1 MMEHPNLKYIRGK
14 KLPHMFCQGCGCGQ
28 TLSSL
33 LFAIDELKL
42 DTNKMVAI
50 GGVGCSSRIPAYLDM
65 YAIHGI
71 HGRNLAYATGV
82 KLAKPELK
90 VVVLT
95 GDGDCGAI
103 GGNHLIHAARR
114 NLDVT
119 VIMDNNGVYAMTG
132 GQVAPT
138 TSTGLYTT
146 TTPMGNIE
154 KPFDL
159 CKLVETAGGTYI
171 ARWTTAQPAAL
182 IRAIKQALTH
192 KGFSFIEVVS
202 QCPTIYGRYALGLND
217 PLKNLEFLKENSVTR
232 EQALKM
238 SSEELQGKIIVGKF
252 VDKDEPTL
260 EDQYQRMERNVTAG
274 VAR

>member
-1 MMEHPNLKYIRGK
+1 MMEHPNLKYIRGR

-28 TLSSL
+28 ILSTL

-132 GQVAPT
+132 GQLGPT
-138 TSTGLYTT
+138 TATGLYTT
-146 TTPMGNIE
+146 TSPMGSLE
-154 KPFDL
+154 RPFDL
-159 CKLVETAGGTYI
+159 CKLVETAGGTYV
-171 ARWTTAQPAAL
+171 ARWTTAHPAAL
-182 IRAIKQALTH
+182 IRAIKQGLTH
-192 KGFSFIEVVS
+192 HGFSFIEVVS
-202 QCPTIYGRYALGLND
+202 QCPTIYGRYSLGLSD
-217 PLKNLEFLKENSVTR
+217 PLKNLEFLKDNSVTR
-232 EQALKM
+232 EQAEKM
-238 SSEELQGKIIVGKF
+238 SPDQLVGKIVIGKF
-252 VDKDEPTL
+252 VDKEVPTL
-260 EDQYQRMERNVTAG
+260 EDAYREMEQKVTAR
-274 VAR
+274 AAS

>member
-14 KLPHMFCQGCGCGQ
+14 RLPHMFCSGCGCGQ
-28 TLSSL
+28 ILNCL

-42 DTNKMVAI
+42 DTSQMVAI

-90 VVVLT
+90 AVVLT
-95 GDGDCGAI
+95 GDGDCAAI

-114 NLDVT
+114 NLDVV
-119 VIMDNNGVYAMTG
+119 VIMANNGSYAMTG

-138 TSTGLYTT
+138 TATGLYTT
-146 TTPMGNIE
+146 TTPRGNME
-154 KPFDL
+154 RPFDV

-171 ARWTTAQPAAL
+171 ARWTTAQPTAM
-182 IRAIKQALTH
+182 ISAIKKGLMH
-192 KGFSFIEVVS
+192 RGFSFIEVVC
-202 QCPTIYGRYALGLND
+202 QCPTIFGRYALGMLD
-217 PLKNLEFLKENSVTR
+217 PVKNLEYLREHSVTK
-232 EQALKM
+232 EQALKL
-238 SSEELQGKIIVGKF
+238 SAEQLKDKIVVGEF
-252 VDKDEPTL
+252 VDKQLPTL
-260 EDQYQRMERNVTAG
+260 EDSYLELEKA
-274 VAR
+274 VAAEGKI

>member
-1 MMEHPNLKYIRGK
+1 MENPNLKYIRGR
-14 KLPHMFCQGCGCGQ
+14 KLPTMFCQGCGCGEI
-28 TLSSL
+28 LNAL

-50 GGVGCSSRIPAYLDM
+50 GGVGCSSRIPAYLNM
-65 YAIHGI
+65 YTIHGI

-119 VIMDNNGVYAMTG
+119 VIMDNNGSYAMTG
-132 GQVAPT
+132 GQLGPT
-138 TSTGLYTT
+138 TGQGLYTT
-146 TTPMGNIE
+146 TSPRGNIE

-171 ARWTTAQPAAL
+171 ARWTTAHPAAL
-182 IRAIKQALTH
+182 IRAIKQGLSH
-192 KGFSFIEVVS
+192 RGFAFIEVVA
-202 QCPTIYGRYALGLND
+202 QCPTIYGRYALGITD
-217 PLKNLEFLKENSVTR
+217 PVKNIEYLKENSITK
-232 EQALKM
+232 EQAEKL
-238 SSEELQGKIIVGKF
+238 SPEQLVGKIIVGKF
-252 VDKDEPTL
+252 VDKTLPTL
-260 EDQYQRMERNVTAG
+260 EDTYMEMEQKITGA
-274 VAR
+274 

>member
-1 MMEHPNLKYIRGK
+1 MENPNLKYIRGK
-14 KLPHMFCQGCGCGQ
+14 RLPTMFCPGCGCGQ
-28 TLSSL
+28 ILNAL
-33 LFAIDELKL
+33 LYAIDELKL

-119 VIMDNNGVYAMTG
+119 VIMDNNGTYAMTG
-132 GQVAPT
+132 GQMGPT
-138 TSTGLYTT
+138 TETGRYSTTS
-146 TTPMGNIE
+146 PRGNLE
-154 KPFDL
+154 KPFDI
-159 CKLVETAGGTYI
+159 CKLVETAGGTYV
-171 ARWTTAQPAAL
+171 ARWTTAHPVAL
-182 IRAIKQALTH
+182 IRAIKEGLSH
-192 KGFSFIEVVS
+192 RGLSFIEVVA
-202 QCPTIYGRYALGLND
+202 QCPTIYGRYSLGISD
-217 PLKNLEFLKENSVTR
+217 PVENIEYLRNNSVTK
-232 EQALKM
+232 EQAAKM
-238 SSEELQGKIIVGKF
+238 TSEQLVGKIVVGKF
-252 VDKDEPTL
+252 VDKQLPTL
-260 EDQYQRMERNVTAG
+260 EDAYREMEAK
-274 VAR
+274 VATEMR

>member
-1 MMEHPNLKYIRGK
+1 MEHPNLKYIRGK
-14 KLPHMFCQGCGCGQ
+14 KLPLMFCQGCGCGQ
-28 TLSSL
+28 IMNAL
-33 LFAIDELKL
+33 LYAIDELQL
-42 DTNKMVAI
+42 NTSKMVAI

-82 KLAKPELK
+82 KLSKPELK

-119 VIMDNNGVYAMTG
+119 VIMDNNGIYAMTG

-138 TSTGLYTT
+138 TAPGLYTT
-146 TTPMGNIE
+146 TTPMGSLE
-154 KPFDL
+154 RPFDI

-171 ARWTTAQPAAL
+171 ARWTTAHPAAL
-182 IRAIKQALTH
+182 TRSIKQALTH
-192 KGFSFIEVVS
+192 RGFSFIEVVS
-202 QCPTIYGRYALGLND
+202 QCPTIYGRYSLGLSD
-217 PLKNLEFLKENSVTR
+217 PIENLEYLKENSVTR
-232 EQALKM
+232 EQAEKM
-238 SSEELQGKIIVGKF
+238 LPEQLVGKIVIGKF
-252 VDKDEPTL
+252 VDKQLPTL
-260 EDQYQRMERNVTAG
+260 EDHYLEMERKIAAG
-274 VAR
+274 GLS

>member
-1 MMEHPNLKYIRGK
+1 MEHPNIKYIRGK
-14 KLPHMFCQGCGCGQ
+14 RLPHMFCPGCGCGQ
-28 TLSSL
+28 ITNAL
-33 LFAIDELKL
+33 LFAIDELQL
-42 DTNKMVAI
+42 DTTKMVAI

-119 VIMDNNGVYAMTG
+119 VIMANNGVYAMTG

-138 TSTGLYTT
+138 TGRGLYTT
-146 TTPMGNIE
+146 TSPRGNIE
-154 KPFDL
+154 RPFDI

-182 IRAIKQALTH
+182 VRSIKKGLSH
-192 KGFSFIEVVS
+192 HGFSFIEVVC
-202 QCPTIYGRYALGLND
+202 QCPTIYGRYSLGLAD
-217 PLKNLEFLKENSVTR
+217 PVKNLEYLQQNSVTK
-232 EQALKM
+232 EQASRM
-238 SSEELQGKIIVGKF
+238 NSEQLVGKIVVGEL
-252 VDKDEPTL
+252 VDKHLPTL
-260 EDQYQRMERNVTAG
+260 EDAYQEMERTVQGGLTK
-274 VAR
+274 

>member
-1 MMEHPNLKYIRGK
+1 
-14 KLPHMFCQGCGCGQ
+14 MFCSGCGCGQ
-28 TLSSL
+28 ILNCL

-42 DTNKMVAI
+42 DTSQMVAI

-95 GDGDCGAI
+95 GDGDCAAI

-114 NLDVT
+114 NLDVV
-119 VIMDNNGVYAMTG
+119 VIMANNGNYAMTG
-132 GQVAPT
+132 GQMAPT
-138 TSTGLYTT
+138 TATGLYTT
-146 TTPMGNIE
+146 TTPRGNIE
-154 KPFDL
+154 RPFDV

-182 IRAIKQALTH
+182 IRAIKKGLTH
-192 KGFSFIEVVS
+192 RGFSFIEVVC
-202 QCPTIYGRYALGLND
+202 QCPTIFGRYALGMLD
-217 PLKNLEFLKENSVTR
+217 PVKNIEYLQEHSMTK
-232 EQALKM
+232 EQASKLPP
-238 SSEELQGKIIVGKF
+238 EQLRDRIVVGEL
-252 VDKDEPTL
+252 VDKQFPTL
-260 EDQYQRMERNVTAG
+260 EDSYLKLDRSVVGVERE
-274 VAR
+274 

>member
-1 MMEHPNLKYIRGK
+1 MEHPSLKYIRGK
-14 KLPHMFCQGCGCGQ
+14 GLPHMFCPGCGCGQ
-28 TLSSL
+28 IMNAL

-42 DTNKMVAI
+42 DTSRMVAI

-90 VVVLT
+90 VVILT
-95 GDGDCGAI
+95 GDGDCAAI

-119 VIMDNNGVYAMTG
+119 VIMANNGVYAMTG

-138 TSTGLYTT
+138 TATGLYTT
-146 TTPMGNIE
+146 TTPRGNIE
-154 KPFDL
+154 RPFDI
-159 CKLVETAGGTYI
+159 CKLVETAGGTYV

-182 IRAIKQALTH
+182 IRAVKKGLAH
-192 KGFSFIEVVS
+192 RGFSFIEVVC
-202 QCPTIYGRYALGLND
+202 QCPTIYGRYSLGLLD
-217 PLKNLEFLKENSVTR
+217 PVKNMEYLQQNSITKEEASKKSAEELIGKIVIGEFVEKQLPALEDLY
-232 EQALKM
+232 LKM
-238 SSEELQGKIIVGKF
+238 EKTMS
-252 VDKDEPTL
+252 
-260 EDQYQRMERNVTAG
+260 RG
-274 VAR
+274 VK

>member
-1 MMEHPNLKYIRGK
+1 MMEHPNLKYIRDK

-28 TLSSL
+28 ILNAL

-42 DTNKMVAI
+42 NTNKMVAI

-138 TSTGLYTT
+138 TALGLYTT
-146 TTPMGNIE
+146 TTPFGNVE
-154 KPFDL
+154 RPFDI

-171 ARWTTAQPAAL
+171 ARWTTAHPAAL

-192 KGFSFIEVVS
+192 RGFSFVEVVS
-202 QCPTIYGRYALGLND
+202 QCPTIYGRYSLGLTD
-217 PLKNLEFLKENSVTR
+217 PVKNLEFLKENSVTR
-232 EQALKM
+232 EQAAKM
-238 SSEELQGKIIVGKF
+238 SAEQLVGKIVIGKF
-252 VDKDEPTL
+252 VDKELPTL
-260 EDQYQRMERNVTAG
+260 EDCYQQMERKVAAG
-274 VAR
+274 VAA

>member
-1 MMEHPNLKYIRGK
+1 VEHPNLKYIRGK
-14 KLPHMFCQGCGCGQ
+14 KLPHMFCPGCGCGEIMNA
-28 TLSSL
+28 L

-82 KLAKPELK
+82 RLANPELK

-95 GDGDCGAI
+95 GDGDSGSI

-119 VIMDNNGVYAMTG
+119 VIMVNNGVYAMTG

-138 TSTGLYTT
+138 TFSGFYTT
-146 TTPMGNIE
+146 TTPRGNIE
-154 KPFDL
+154 RPFDI

-171 ARWTTAQPAAL
+171 ARWTTGQPAAL
-182 IRAIKQALTH
+182 IRAIKQGLLH
-192 KGFSFIEVVS
+192 RGFSFIEVVS
-202 QCPTIYGRYALGLND
+202 QCPTIYGRYSLGISD
-217 PLKNLEFLKENSVTR
+217 PVKNIEYLQQNSVTR
-232 EQALKM
+232 EQAEKM
-238 SSEELQGKIIVGKF
+238 TPEELVGKVVIGKF
-252 VDKDEPTL
+252 VEKQLPTL
-260 EDQYQRMERNVTAG
+260 EDGYKEMEKKLAG
-274 VAR
+274 T

>member
-1 MMEHPNLKYIRGK
+1 MEHPNLKFIRGK

-28 TLSSL
+28 TLNAL

-42 DTNKMVAI
+42 DTSKMVAI

-90 VVVLT
+90 VIVLT

-114 NLDVT
+114 NLDVS

-138 TSTGLYTT
+138 TGPGLYTT
-146 TTPMGNIE
+146 TTPVGNME
-154 KPFDL
+154 RAFDL
-159 CKLVETAGGTYI
+159 CKLVETAGATYV

-192 KGFSFIEVVS
+192 NGFSFIEVVS
-202 QCPTIYGRYALGLND
+202 QCPTIYGRYSLGITD
-217 PLKNLEFLKENSVTR
+217 PVKNIEYLMEHSVTR
-232 EQALKM
+232 EQAAKM
-238 SSEELQGKIIVGKF
+238 PPDELAGKIVVGKF
-252 VDKDEPTL
+252 VDKQLPTL
-260 EDQYQRMERNVTAG
+260 EDAYLEMERT
-274 VAR
+274 VAARAA

>member
-1 MMEHPNLKYIRGK
+1 MEHPNLKYIRGR

-28 TLSSL
+28 ILSSL

-132 GQVAPT
+132 GQLAPT

-146 TTPMGNIE
+146 TSPMGSIE
-154 KPFDL
+154 RPFDL
-159 CKLVETAGGTYI
+159 CKLVETAGGTYV
-171 ARWTTAQPAAL
+171 ARWTTAHPAAL

-192 KGFSFIEVVS
+192 KGFSFVEVVS
-202 QCPTIYGRYALGLND
+202 QCPTIHGRYSLGISD
-217 PLKNLEFLKENSVTR
+217 PLKNLEYIKENSVTR
-232 EQALKM
+232 EQAEKM
-238 SSEELQGKIIVGKF
+238 LPEELVSKIVIGKF
-252 VDKDEPTL
+252 VDKEAPTL
-260 EDQYQRMERNVTAG
+260 EDSYREMERKVSAG
-274 VAR
+274 ITQ

>member
-1 MMEHPNLKYIRGK
+1 MEHPNLKYIRGK
-14 KLPHMFCQGCGCGQ
+14 KLPLMFCQGCGCGQ
-28 TLSSL
+28 IMNAL
-33 LFAIDELKL
+33 LYAIDELQL
-42 DTNKMVAI
+42 NTSKMVAI

-82 KLAKPELK
+82 KLSKPELK

-119 VIMDNNGVYAMTG
+119 VIMDNNGIYAMTG

-138 TSTGLYTT
+138 TAPGLYTT
-146 TTPMGNIE
+146 TTPMGSLE
-154 KPFDL
+154 RPFDI

-171 ARWTTAQPAAL
+171 ARWTTAHPAAL
-182 IRAIKQALTH
+182 TRSIKQALTH
-192 KGFSFIEVVS
+192 RGFSFIEAVS
-202 QCPTIYGRYALGLND
+202 QCPTIYGRYSLGLSD
-217 PLKNLEFLKENSVTR
+217 PIENLEYLKENSVTR
-232 EQALKM
+232 EQAEKM
-238 SSEELQGKIIVGKF
+238 LPEQLVGKIVIGKF
-252 VDKDEPTL
+252 VDKQLPTL
-260 EDQYQRMERNVTAG
+260 EDHYLEMERKIAAG
-274 VAR
+274 GLS

>member
-1 MMEHPNLKYIRGK
+1 MEHPNLKYIRGK
-14 KLPHMFCQGCGCGQ
+14 RLPHMFCSGCGCGQ
-28 TLSSL
+28 ILNYL

-42 DTNKMVAI
+42 DTHQMVAI

-95 GDGDCGAI
+95 GDGDCAAI

-114 NLDVT
+114 NLDVV
-119 VIMDNNGVYAMTG
+119 VIMANNGSYAMTG

-138 TSTGLYTT
+138 TAAGLYTT
-146 TTPMGNIE
+146 TTPRGNME
-154 KPFDL
+154 RPFDV

-171 ARWTTAQPAAL
+171 ARWTTAQPTAM
-182 IRAIKQALTH
+182 ISAIKKGLMH
-192 KGFSFIEVVS
+192 RGFSFIEVVC
-202 QCPTIYGRYALGLND
+202 QCPTIFGRYALGMLD
-217 PLKNLEFLKENSVTR
+217 PVKNLEYLREHSVTK
-232 EQALKM
+232 EQALKL
-238 SSEELQGKIIVGKF
+238 SAEQLKDKIVVGEF
-252 VDKDEPTL
+252 VDKQLPTL
-260 EDQYQRMERNVTAG
+260 EDSYLELEKA
-274 VAR
+274 VAAEGKI

>member
-1 MMEHPNLKYIRGK
+1 MEHPNLKYIRGK

-28 TLSSL
+28 ILNAL

-42 DTNKMVAI
+42 DTRKMVAI

-138 TSTGLYTT
+138 TASGMYTT
-146 TTPMGNIE
+146 TTPIGNIE
-154 KPFDL
+154 TPFDL

-171 ARWTTAQPAAL
+171 ARWTTAHPAAL

-192 KGFSFIEVVS
+192 PGFSFVEVVS
-202 QCPTIYGRYALGLND
+202 QCPTIYGRYSLGLTD
-217 PLKNLEFLKENSVTR
+217 PVKNLEYLRDNSVTR
-232 EQALKM
+232 EQAAKM
-238 SSEELQGKIIVGKF
+238 STEQLTEKIVVGKF
-252 VDKDEPTL
+252 VDKNLPTL
-260 EDQYQRMERNVTAG
+260 EDRYRQMEAKVSAG
-274 VAR
+274 VSS